1 MAPTEVARPV
11 DTGLTTLARTAAE
24 SVEDPEMPPLTIGQL
39 GMVVAVAVTGHA
51 ARVEIMPTFSG
62 CPATEYIGADVRAAV
77 GAVAGIEEVEVV
89 WRRDLSWGPERISAR
104 GREVLTETGIAPPG
118 SGQTLLSIG
127 RVRCPWC
134 GSRNTRADSPFG
146 AAPCRSTHSCRD
158 CKTPFDAIKD
168 F

>member
-1 MAPTEVARPV
+1 MVAVSV
-11 DTGLTTLARTAAE
+11 DVGTAVRQVVDA
-24 SVEDPEMPPLTIGQL
+24 VEDPEMPPMTIGQL
-39 GMVVAVAVTGHA
+39 GMVVAVWVSDVGAV
-51 ARVEIMPTFSG
+51 RVEIMPTFSG
-62 CPATEYIGADVRAAV
+62 CPATAYIAADVEAAA
-77 GAVAGIEEVEVV
+77 GAVEGVASVDVV
-89 WRRDLSWGPERISAR
+89 WRRDLAWGPERITER
-104 GREVLTETGIAPPG
+104 GREVLTEAGIAPPG

-127 RVRCPWC
+127 GVRCPWC